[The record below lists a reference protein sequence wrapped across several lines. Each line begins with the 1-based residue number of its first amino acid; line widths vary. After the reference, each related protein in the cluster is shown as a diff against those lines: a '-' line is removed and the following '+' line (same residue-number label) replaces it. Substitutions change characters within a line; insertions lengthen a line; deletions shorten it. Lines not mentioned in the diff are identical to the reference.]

1 MFRQISVL
9 TFLRYI
15 SPYIPYVPGK
25 SSIRRKK
32 NHHFITVLFTG
43 NQISLCTAQLFE
55 SNEWKIRRI
64 PKRNEPILVGRLE
77 SSSRHACIFQ
87 RIRTGETSTR
97 TSRRKTGSS
106 IERDECPVLI
116 RSREIGRQLSK
127 RDPAGVSRADDL
139 PSGELLLRLSDT
151 IVLR

>member
-1 MFRQISVL
+1 MHHVCKIANCKRCVQTFMFRQISVL
-9 TFLRYI
+9 NFLRYI

-97 TSRRKTGSS
+97 TSRRKL
-106 IERDECPVLI
+106 V
-116 RSREIGRQLSK
+116 
-127 RDPAGVSRADDL
+127 RAL
-139 PSGELLLRLSDT
+139 NETNARF
-151 IVLR
+151 